1 LGKTVDQKLRKR
13 RFLTIKR
20 IYDALSAKGV
30 SGNDADERIARRTR
44 SAFGTVKSWRRSLAM
59 PGDENYELLV
69 QMVQDLEDE
78 DVLRGGGGTRRP
90 AARRKVARKKKSP
103 KPQSAVGRSSREVE
117 RMESAIV
124 DLGSD
129 DVLRVAA
136 AVLNRIL
143 ALQAES

>member
-1 LGKTVDQKLRKR
+1 MDQKIRKR
-13 RFLTIKR
+13 RSLTIKR

-30 SGNDADERIARRTR
+30 SGTDADERIARRTR
-44 SAFGTVKSWRRSLAM
+44 SAMGTVKNWRRGLAM
-59 PGDENYELLV
+59 PGDDNYHLLV
-69 QMVQDLEDE
+69 QMIQDLEDE
-78 DVLRGGGGTRRP
+78 EVLRGGSKTPRP
-90 AARRKVARKKKSP
+90 AARRKVVRKKKSPRP
-103 KPQSAVGRSSREVE
+103 KPQSAVARSSREVE
-117 RMESAIV
+117 IMESAIG

>member
-1 LGKTVDQKLRKR
+1 MDQKVRKR

-30 SGNDADERIARRTR
+30 GGRDADERIARRTR
-44 SAFGTVKSWRRSLAM
+44 SAMGSVKNWRRGLAM
-59 PGDENYELLV
+59 PGDENYQLLV
-69 QMVQDLEDE
+69 QMMQDLEDE
-78 DVLRGGGGTRRP
+78 DVLRGGSGTRRP

-103 KPQSAVGRSSREVE
+103 RPKPQSVVGRLSREVE
-117 RMESAIV
+117 GMESAIG